1 MSHAVNSIV
10 TEEIDRFNKLAD
22 SWWDEAGPMW
32 PLHRLNA
39 LRAPFINGHIRRH
52 FELVGPDRP
61 VDLDILDIGCGAG
74 LLSESMAKTGAR
86 VLGIDAAEKN
96 IQMAKRHAAG
106 AGLSLDYQHSTVET
120 LGRDRQFDVVLNMEV
135 VEHVSD
141 VHSFLTDCAELVR
154 PGGLLFIATINRT
167 IYSAVTAIVGAEYI
181 LGWLPKG
188 THQWRKFVKPVEIE
202 DILNQ
207 QEYQLIETTGVAV
220 NPTSRSMSLS
230 RYLGGNYMLVA
241 TRCPSL

>member
-52 FELVGPDRP
+52 FELV
-61 VDLDILDIGCGAG
+61 
-74 LLSESMAKTGAR
+74 
-86 VLGIDAAEKN
+86 
-96 IQMAKRHAAG
+96 
-106 AGLSLDYQHSTVET
+106 
-120 LGRDRQFDVVLNMEV
+120 
-135 VEHVSD
+135 
-141 VHSFLTDCAELVR
+141 
-154 PGGLLFIATINRT
+154 
-167 IYSAVTAIVGAEYI
+167 
-181 LGWLPKG
+181 LPKG

-220 NPTSRSMSLS
+220 NPLGRSMSLS